1 MTICQYDD
9 KYVGKNEYEH
19 LYITRP
25 CLYVRTGRMR
35 LSDLLKSE
43 DSLLLGYMTILKLPF
58 LLPKHFYYAHPIKYN
73 MD

>member
-43 DSLLLGYMTILKLPF
+43 DSLLLGYMTLLKLPF
-58 LLPKHFYYAHPIKYN
+58 SLAKTFLLRTPN
-73 MD
+73 